1 MRRLI
6 FGAVLVAL
14 VAAPLGAEA
23 QRDRVV
29 RTINENFESSGH
41 GAVVFDLNVGEM
53 KVEGIDGDQIR
64 AEVRVRCVRGRDRS
78 KCEKRAE
85 AVELTS
91 SDRRGKLYLEVE
103 GTGLWRSRD
112 VTVEVTLQIPT
123 SMPLELEVGT
133 GAANLEN
140 LGASLILDMG
150 VGEATLTN
158 LSGDVT
164 VDMGVGEITLTMP
177 ESAVGE
183 VMLDNGIGETELR
196 HKEGRNAVEGILGGT
211 DVHWKSGPGSHIVK
225 IDLNIGE
232 ITVRLR

>member
-23 QRDRVV
+23 QGDRVV
-29 RTINENFESSGH
+29 RTINENFDPAGH
-41 GAVVFDLNVGEM
+41 EAVVFDLNVGEM
-53 KVEGIDGDQIR
+53 KVTGSDEAQIR
-64 AEVRVRCVRGRDRS
+64 AEIRVRCSRGRDRS
-78 KCEKRAE
+78 KCESRAE
-85 AVELTS
+85 DVELTS
-91 SDRRGKLYLEVE
+91 STRRGKLYLEVE

-112 VTVEVTLQIPT
+112 VQVEVTLVIPN

-133 GAANLEN
+133 GEASLED
-140 LGASLILDMG
+140 LGASLILEMG

-164 VDMGVGEITLTMP
+164 VDMGIGDITLTMP
-177 ESAVGE
+177 ESAVAE
-183 VMLDNGIGETELR
+183 VVLDNGIGETELR
-196 HKEGRNAVEGILGGT
+196 HKEGRNAVEGLLGGT
-211 DVHWKSGPGSHIVK
+211 DVHWKSGPGSHVVK
-225 IDLNIGE
+225 IDLNIGA

>member
-6 FGAVLVAL
+6 FGAVLVAV

-23 QRDRVV
+23 QSDRVV
-29 RTINENFESSGH
+29 RTINESFDPSSSE
-41 GAVVFDLNVGEM
+41 AVVFDLNVGEM
-53 KVEGIDGDQIR
+53 KVSGTDGGQIL
-64 AEVRVRCVRGRDRS
+64 AEIRVRCVRGRDRS

-85 AVELTS
+85 VVSLAS
-91 SDRRGKLYLEVE
+91 SNRRGKLYLEIE

-112 VTVEVTLQIPT
+112 VTVEVTLQIPND
-123 SMPLELEVGT
+123 MPLELEVGT
-133 GAANLEN
+133 GEAELEN
-140 LGASLILDMG
+140 LGGSLFFEMG
-150 VGEATLTN
+150 AGAATLTN

-183 VMLDNGIGETELR
+183 VMLDNGIGETELS

>member
-14 VAAPLGAEA
+14 AAAPLAAEA

-29 RTINENFESSGH
+29 RTIDQTFDSSDFET
-41 GAVVFDLNVGEM
+41 VVFDLNVGEM
-53 KVEGIDGDQIR
+53 KVAGTDNGTIR
-64 AEVRVRCVRGRDRS
+64 AEIRVRCQSGRDRDR
-78 KCEKRAE
+78 CEKKAE
-85 AVELTS
+85 YVEL
-91 SDRRGKLYLEVE
+91 DIEERHGRLYLEVA

-112 VTVEVTLQIPT
+112 ILVEAVLTIPKT
-123 SMPLELEVGT
+123 MPLELEVGT
-133 GAANLEN
+133 GEVEVEN
-140 LGASLILDMG
+140 LGSTLSFDMG
-150 VGEATLTN
+150 VGEVTLTN

-164 VDMGVGEITLTMP
+164 VDMGIGEITLTMP

-211 DVHWKSGPGSHIVK
+211 DVHWKSGPGPHTVK
-225 IDLNIGE
+225 IDLNVGE
-232 ITVRLR
+232 IKVRLR